1 MNEGRP
7 LVAAVERCKDRWRAE
22 DDRGLHLAKTKA
34 KGTVQL
40 AKSKRTQIKFT
51 RWPVDTRSP
60 ARRRSNGSATTSPSL
75 PLRWALV
82 LVVRSIP
89 VYTRRR
95 EYRVDRKMLGI

>member
-22 DDRGLHLAKTKA
+22 DERGLHLAKTKA

-51 RWPVDTRSP
+51 R
-60 ARRRSNGSATTSPSL
+60 
-75 PLRWALV
+75 
-82 LVVRSIP
+82 
-89 VYTRRR
+89 
-95 EYRVDRKMLGI
+95 